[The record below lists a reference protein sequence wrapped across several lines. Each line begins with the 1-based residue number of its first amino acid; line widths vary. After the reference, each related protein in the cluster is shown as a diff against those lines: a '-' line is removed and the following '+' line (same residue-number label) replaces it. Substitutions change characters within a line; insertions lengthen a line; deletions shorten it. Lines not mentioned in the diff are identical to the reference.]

1 MIIRLSVEGSILT
14 VLNLLE
20 VMLSIAWYK
29 FNGIF
34 KHAFYLHLHL
44 KEAEFVF
51 NHRHEDLYKIMLKI
65 LQKTI

>member
-1 MIIRLSVEGSILT
+1 
-14 VLNLLE
+14 
-20 VMLSIAWYK
+20 MLSIAWYK